1 MPSGR
6 SPTNNSYDEF
16 SATEAI
22 VGISVGVALVL
33 FVIIVLVICW
43 CKRRSAAAAVHGG
56 TAADGGSNRRGSA
69 LFKIQ
74 GGNLETSTQDSP
86 TESGVK

>member
-1 MPSGR
+1 MMI
-6 SPTNNSYDEF
+6 F

-33 FVIIVLVICW
+33 VVIVVLVICW
-43 CKRRSAAAAVHGG
+43 CKRRSAAATNAG

-74 GGNLETSTQDSP
+74 GRNP
-86 TESGVK
+86 TYKLKSCQLSWHPLLQ

>member
-1 MPSGR
+1 MVEIINLEISNCCIAVIALI
-6 SPTNNSYDEF
+6 NNDDL

-33 FVIIVLVICW
+33 VVIVVLVICW
-43 CKRRSAAAAVHGG
+43 CKRRSAAAANAG
-56 TAADGGSNRRGSA
+56 TATDGGNNRRGSA

-74 GGNLETSTQDSP
+74 GRNP
-86 TESGVK
+86 TL

>member
-1 MPSGR
+1 MMI
-6 SPTNNSYDEF
+6 F

-33 FVIIVLVICW
+33 VVIVVLVICW
-43 CKRRSAAAAVHGG
+43 CKRRSAAAATNAG
-56 TAADGGSNRRGSA
+56 TATDGGSNRRGSA

-74 GGNLETSTQDSP
+74 GRNPTYKLKGCQLSLSTLL
-86 TESGVK
+86 K

>member
-1 MPSGR
+1 MMI
-6 SPTNNSYDEF
+6 F

-33 FVIIVLVICW
+33 VVIVVLVICW
-43 CKRRSAAAAVHGG
+43 CKRRSAAAANAG
-56 TAADGGSNRRGSA
+56 TATDGGSNRRGSA

-74 GGNLETSTQDSP
+74 GRNP
-86 TESGVK
+86 TYKLSITLLIPFFSVA

>member
-1 MPSGR
+1 MMI
-6 SPTNNSYDEF
+6 F

-33 FVIIVLVICW
+33 VVIVVLVICW
-43 CKRRSAAAAVHGG
+43 CKRRSAAAANAG
-56 TAADGGSNRRGSA
+56 TATDGGSNRRGSA

-74 GGNLETSTQDSP
+74 GRNPTYKLKSCQLSLSTLLQ
-86 TESGVK
+86 

>member
-1 MPSGR
+1 MMI
-6 SPTNNSYDEF
+6 F

-33 FVIIVLVICW
+33 VVIVVLVICW
-43 CKRRSAAAAVHGG
+43 CKRRSAAAAANAG

-74 GGNLETSTQDSP
+74 GRNPTYKLKSCQLSLSTLLQ
-86 TESGVK
+86 

>member
-1 MPSGR
+1 MMI
-6 SPTNNSYDEF
+6 F

-33 FVIIVLVICW
+33 VVIVVLVICW
-43 CKRRSAAAAVHGG
+43 CKRRSAAAAAANAG
-56 TAADGGSNRRGSA
+56 TATDGGSNRRGSA

-74 GGNLETSTQDSP
+74 GRNPTYKLKSCQLSLSTLLQ
-86 TESGVK
+86 